1 LRYNYLSLLNLP
13 EVIQEFGSARNY
25 FEGKFLG
32 ERYVQE
38 VKNTRK
44 GLPTTNLAFT
54 LLRKLHEGKAL
65 EAMVET
71 RSDVLKTFRAT
82 DAGDTNKR
90 RLNGCVRVYRNEE
103 TARLAFYSY
112 QPISLVKCTNDV
124 FGILYYHNGCNRGE
138 IRMLKLLHL
147 DNEST
152 VRHGLRYWV
161 WEIST
166 ETTLIFAD
174 LETEDYVVL
183 LPKFGGEVLS
193 KEYTMVT
200 KEWSPAMLDHYEYSK
215 AGIETKPKYEL
226 VNTSVSV

>member
-1 LRYNYLSLLNLP
+1 
-13 EVIQEFGSARNY
+13 
-25 FEGKFLG
+25 
-32 ERYVQE
+32 
-38 VKNTRK
+38 
-44 GLPTTNLAFT
+44 
-54 LLRKLHEGKAL
+54 
-65 EAMVET
+65 
-71 RSDVLKTFRAT
+71 LKTFRAT

-103 TARLAFYSY
+103 TARLSFYSY

-152 VRHGLRYWV
+152 VRHALRYWV

-200 KEWSPAMLDHYEYSK
+200 KEWSPAMLDHYKYSK
-215 AGIETKPKYEL
+215 AGIETKPKYKL
-226 VNTSVSV
+226 VNTLVSV